1 VLKDDSQLPPPST
14 LGVYYGR
21 VVAIRES
28 GVGEVKGY
36 TGPHVVLIPGR
47 LMNGTKV
54 GDEVRYEAVRRL
66 GHGLA
71 AVTRLIAMRRFR

>member
-1 VLKDDSQLPPPST
+1 VIDESIPPPST

-28 GVGEVKGY
+28 GVGEVRAF
-36 TGPHVVLIPGR
+36 TGPHTVLIPTR

-54 GDEVRYEAVRRL
+54 GDEVRYEAIRRL
-66 GHGLA
+66 GHGLP
-71 AVTRLIAMRRFR
+71 AVTRLIEMRRFR